1 MATDSSPARSALLL
15 ALALAALAL
24 AACADREDPLV
35 IAHRGLPGAF
45 PDNTV
50 AGFMAAAD
58 EGADTFETDLWL
70 TADGEVVLAHDGGL
84 GCFTQACTGAIH
96 DQPAETV
103 RACLLPTA
111 SDGGRHTIASLE
123 EALIATR
130 GRYTA
135 HFLEIKTRD
144 PAMLD
149 ATAEAALRLVDRLG
163 TPDVVWH
170 TFDPAGVVAIR
181 AAAERLGLPAPVVG
195 LQLFLDTGV
204 SLEAGCPPVSA
215 PATEAD
221 VARLAPDWVLYG
233 GAFIDRLDVLAAHGA
248 GRKVATWGGDS
259 PLLIR
264 RALDLGVDGVFT
276 DTPGYLRRLLDE

>member
-1 MATDSSPARSALLL
+1 ML
-15 ALALAALAL
+15 ALALALSALSG
-24 AACADREDPLV
+24 CAEPADPLV

-70 TADGEVVLAHDGGL
+70 TADGEVVLAHDGDL
-84 GCFTQACTGAIH
+84 ECFTASCAGAIH
-96 DQPAETV
+96 DQPAATV

-111 SDGGRHTIASLE
+111 SDGGRHPVASLE

-144 PAMLD
+144 PARLD

-163 TPDVVWH
+163 TPGVVWH
-170 TFDPAGVVAIR
+170 TFDPAGIVAVR
-181 AAAERLGLPAPVVG
+181 AAAERLELPPPVVG
-195 LQLFLDTGV
+195 LQLFIDSGV

-221 VARLAPDWVLYG
+221 VERLEPDWVLYG
-233 GAFIDRLDVLAAHGA
+233 GAFIDRLDVLAARGA

-259 PLLIR
+259 PVLIR
-264 RALDLGVDGVFT
+264 RALELGVDGVFT